1 MSIQAK
7 IDTIIK
13 SVGSINIQDFVE
25 ISNFDKDSGFY
36 NKPNIEANATAF
48 AIRNKC
54 ECIRSFLLQKQRMF
68 VSQITEHTFLNA
80 SDCMAFSWRA
90 NRTGAGYTTMSG
102 TSSGF
107 KFFYDKN

>member
-1 MSIQAK
+1 MRKSPIVQFLVSLTA
-7 IDTIIK
+7 DWIITA
-13 SVGSINIQDFVE
+13 QPF
-25 ISNFDKDSGFY
+25 
-36 NKPNIEANATAF
+36 NKPNIETNATAF

-54 ECIRSFLLQKQRMF
+54 ECIRSFLLQKQCMF

-102 TSSGF
+102 TSSDF

>member
-1 MSIQAK
+1 MR
-7 IDTIIK
+7 K
-13 SVGSINIQDFVE
+13 SPIVQFLVSLTADWIRTRQPF
-25 ISNFDKDSGFY
+25 

-90 NRTGAGYTTMSG
+90 NRTGAGYITRSG

-107 KFFYDKN
+107 KIFYDKN

>member
-1 MSIQAK
+1 MR
-7 IDTIIK
+7 K
-13 SVGSINIQDFVE
+13 SPIVQFLARLTTDWITTEQPF
-25 ISNFDKDSGFY
+25 

-54 ECIRSFLLQKQRMF
+54 ECIRSFLLQKQCMF